1 MLSQR
6 KSGVVLGYVNIVAKN
21 LINLIY
27 TPMLLSFVGQ
37 AEYGVYQSSY
47 SFVFSLTVLSLGFS
61 QAYVRFYAQK
71 KLTGTDEGVCRLNGV
86 YLVMYAIASFAA
98 LAIGLVLASSA
109 GIFFSAG
116 FTEEQKALASIVMA
130 VMSVTIAVTLFNTVF
145 DSYILALE
153 EFRFQQACQL
163 ITALMTP
170 LLALLL
176 LLGGAGVVG
185 VAFAQ
190 MLISMV
196 LLALNGF
203 YCVQKKGM
211 RFDVR
216 HFDRKLLREIAVFSV
231 WIFANEICNIVNQNV
246 PNVLLGALT
255 NASAVAVF
263 AIAVQIR
270 NVFASLSMAM
280 SNVFRPEVNRIV
292 VESNDND
299 KLTDLMTRVGRYQL
313 VVVCWVFGGFILLGK
328 FFIERWAGIGFSD
341 AYWLILAMI
350 AANLAPMVQT
360 VGIEI
365 QRAKNMHRARS
376 IAMLISAV
384 GNIMLTVIL
393 APWLGYWAPVVGYCA
408 SVALCNG
415 IFMNWYYQFR
425 VGLDMVAYWKRC
437 LPVVFWTAV
446 SSAVIGIG
454 VTIFPITG
462 WAQFLIWGVAYS
474 MIFALMMWLF
484 VLGRNERRAIAY
496 VIRRKGR

>member
-1 MLSQR
+1 M
-6 KSGVVLGYVNIVAKN
+6 
-21 LINLIY
+21 
-27 TPMLLSFVGQ
+27 
-37 AEYGVYQSSY
+37 
-47 SFVFSLTVLSLGFS
+47 
-61 QAYVRFYAQK
+61 
-71 KLTGTDEGVCRLNGV
+71 
-86 YLVMYAIASFAA
+86 
-98 LAIGLVLASSA
+98 
-109 GIFFSAG
+109 
-116 FTEEQKALASIVMA
+116 
-130 VMSVTIAVTLFNTVF
+130 
-145 DSYILALE
+145 
-153 EFRFQQACQL
+153 
-163 ITALMTP
+163 
-170 LLALLL
+170 
-176 LLGGAGVVG
+176 VG

-216 HFDRKLLREIAVFSV
+216 HFDRRLFREIAVFSV

-454 VTIFPITG
+454 VTFFPITG